1 MKENDNNEEDDKNE
15 YLLKKGENKSNKYR
29 RTFPLGYQDK
39 RAKKFYK
46 PRKSRQSKNSSK
58 SGSSESIEEK
68 NEELEDESLNNKK
81 NNSTDNDSGN
91 KNDINID
98 LLADDNLNQYALN
111 ADSDSE
117 IVEEE
122 IISEEMIAQIY
133 KNKDELKEKKSEDL
147 NLVNY
152 NIITPVNE
160 NNIVKE
166 NNKNE
171 IESHNIILKQQ
182 KKEKKE
188 KIVKKREN
196 LLFKYFNHKSLI
208 GKLRIITLIIMI
220 LYIIISSIA
229 IFAYIYNK
237 DKKTIFCFEFLDYSN
252 KKGNK
257 ENNHDNDDNN
267 KNIEDKENEKFFL
280 SDKNSFFLIN
290 TLLLITFLSV
300 MYSLIKNE
308 YLQLKQFFKE
318 MSLFFP
324 LTLILNMPIYIIGII
339 QNKYD
344 DVNDPKIWT
353 PIFFFILTFLGV
365 VFMSIVLVNAKK
377 HKFKSISSLINIS
390 VLCSFLTAFECYC
403 FIYCFCFLL
412 RSCFIKIGK
421 RNVDNMSVPEIIAG
435 IIYFAIGFFNITAL
449 RDIYFSFIVVIV
461 EIGLLYIRKNYSIGV
476 VCFNLI
482 TTFFT
487 FASIVIAIFK
497 YKKKVFGLAHVD

>member
-1 MKENDNNEEDDKNE
+1 
-15 YLLKKGENKSNKYR
+15 
-29 RTFPLGYQDK
+29 
-39 RAKKFYK
+39 
-46 PRKSRQSKNSSK
+46 
-58 SGSSESIEEK
+58 
-68 NEELEDESLNNKK
+68 
-81 NNSTDNDSGN
+81 
-91 KNDINID
+91 
-98 LLADDNLNQYALN
+98 
-111 ADSDSE
+111 
-117 IVEEE
+117 
-122 IISEEMIAQIY
+122 
-133 KNKDELKEKKSEDL
+133 
-147 NLVNY
+147 
-152 NIITPVNE
+152 
-160 NNIVKE
+160 
-166 NNKNE
+166 
-171 IESHNIILKQQ
+171 
-182 KKEKKE
+182 
-188 KIVKKREN
+188 
-196 LLFKYFNHKSLI
+196 
-208 GKLRIITLIIMI
+208 
-220 LYIIISSIA
+220 
-229 IFAYIYNK
+229 
-237 DKKTIFCFEFLDYSN
+237 
-252 KKGNK
+252 
-257 ENNHDNDDNN
+257 
-267 KNIEDKENEKFFL
+267 
-280 SDKNSFFLIN
+280 
-290 TLLLITFLSV
+290 

-344 DVNDPKIWT
+344 DINDPKIWT
-353 PIFFFILTFLGV
+353 PIFFSILTFLGV

-497 YKKKVFGLAHVD
+497 YKKKVFGLTHVD

>member
-1 MKENDNNEEDDKNE
+1 
-15 YLLKKGENKSNKYR
+15 
-29 RTFPLGYQDK
+29 
-39 RAKKFYK
+39 
-46 PRKSRQSKNSSK
+46 
-58 SGSSESIEEK
+58 
-68 NEELEDESLNNKK
+68 
-81 NNSTDNDSGN
+81 
-91 KNDINID
+91 
-98 LLADDNLNQYALN
+98 
-111 ADSDSE
+111 
-117 IVEEE
+117 
-122 IISEEMIAQIY
+122 
-133 KNKDELKEKKSEDL
+133 
-147 NLVNY
+147 
-152 NIITPVNE
+152 
-160 NNIVKE
+160 
-166 NNKNE
+166 
-171 IESHNIILKQQ
+171 
-182 KKEKKE
+182 
-188 KIVKKREN
+188 
-196 LLFKYFNHKSLI
+196 
-208 GKLRIITLIIMI
+208 MI

-257 ENNHDNDDNN
+257 ENNQDNDDNN

-344 DVNDPKIWT
+344 DINDPKIWT
-353 PIFFFILTFLGV
+353 PIFFSILTFLGV

-497 YKKKVFGLAHVD
+497 YKKKVFGLTHVD